1 MIGETGCCG
10 YSMEDKGPNLF
21 GLLTLSVPM
30 LIVATMT
37 WPIFYG
43 LSLVVPKARRIRD
56 FIQVVIRANLN
67 LIHKKPFI
75 PLYRCKIAGRFFSV
89 SPKLSGMIYRNFNL
103 TIFLMIWIS
112 VIFPVIVWFK

>member
-30 LIVATMT
+30 LVASAVVL
-37 WPIFYG
+37 PFFY
-43 LSLVVPKARRIRD
+43 LFSFVVPTARRTKN
-56 FIQVVIRANLN
+56 FLMVVIRANLN

-89 SPKLSGMIYRNFNL
+89 SPKFSGMIYRNFNL

-112 VIFPVIVWFK
+112 VIFPVILWFK